1 MILQGI
7 DESSPWS
14 SSFGRD
20 SCGARPLDPW
30 LRRDLSLQ
38 ALCRTEPLTRLAARH
53 AVSRKFVYQQMA
65 KATAAVDQAFQPA
78 AGQDQPVRFWLPV
91 THAWLEQLVLSLTLI
106 CHSSFR
112 GVQEL
117 LETMFDYHDLS
128 LGRIHNWLRHAV
140 DQARRVN
147 ATESLSAIRV
157 GAHDEIYQARQPV
170 LVGMDVDSTYCYL
183 LEAVEHCDE
192 TTWGVHLLELTEH
205 GLHLDYTIAD
215 GGMALRAGQR
225 AAWGDLPCHG
235 DVFHPEKLLHEL
247 CTFLTRRAPAY
258 TLARQKIQHRY
269 EQIERSCQRQT
280 LGHQLAQARRTEDHA
295 VTMAADVR
303 VLTEWMEKD
312 VLAVAG
318 PPLAER
324 EELYDFI
331 VTELGRSQGDC
342 PHRFGPLLRLLRN
355 QRPLLLAF
363 VTVLQEKLAQ
373 VAQRFAVPVATVQ
386 ALCEIEALDPQFDL
400 YWQRTGHWQRILKDR
415 WYPIHQA
422 VLEAMAQTPRA
433 SSLVENLNSRLR
445 GYFFLRRQ
453 IGHGYLDLLRFYL
466 NHRRFPRSDRPER
479 VGQSPAELLTG
490 QRHPPWLQLLGYTRF
505 QRH

>member
-1 MILQGI
+1 MGPQQ
-7 DESSPWS
+7 
-14 SSFGRD
+14 
-20 SCGARPLDPW
+20 
-30 LRRDLSLQ
+30 RRDLFLET
-38 ALCRTEPLTRLAARH
+38 LRRTEPLTHLAARH

-78 AGQDQPVRFWLPV
+78 GEESKVLFRLPV
-91 THAWLEQLVLSLTLI
+91 TQDWLEQLALSLMLT
-106 CHSSFR
+106 CHSSYR

-117 LETMFDYHDLS
+117 LETMFDYDDRS
-128 LGRIHNWLRHAV
+128 LGSLHNLLRHAV
-140 DQARRVN
+140 DRARQVN

-192 TTWGVHLLELTEH
+192 TTWGVHLLELSER
-205 GLHLDYTIAD
+205 GLDLDYTIAD

-247 CTFLTRRAPAY
+247 GTFLARRVPAY

-269 EQIERSCQRQT
+269 EQVERSCQRQT
-280 LGHQLAQARRTEDHA
+280 LGHSLARARQEEQRA
-295 VTMAADVR
+295 VTAAAEVR
-303 VLTEWMEKD
+303 ILTEWMEQD

-331 VTELGRSQGDC
+331 LTELERYQGDC
-342 PHRFGPLLRLLRN
+342 PQRLKPLLRLLRH
-355 QRPLLLAF
+355 QRPVLLAF
-363 VTVLQEKLAQ
+363 VAVLQEKLAQ
-373 VAQRFAVPVATVQ
+373 VAQRFGVPLPTSQ
-386 ALCEIEALDPQFDL
+386 ALCEIEALNSQSAL
-400 YWQRTGHWQRILKDR
+400 YWRRTAHWQTILKDR

-445 GYFFLRRQ
+445 GYFFLRRE

-479 VGQSPAELLTG
+479 VGHSPAELLTG
-490 QRHPPWLQLLGYTRF
+490 QTHPHWLELLGYTRF
-505 QRH
+505 RRN

>member
-1 MILQGI
+1 MVPQSIGTPNR
-7 DESSPWS
+7 DS
-14 SSFGRD
+14 SSFGRG
-20 SCGARPLDPW
+20 SCSARQLDPW

-38 ALCRTEPLTRLAARH
+38 ALCRTEPLARLAARH

-65 KATAAVDQAFQPA
+65 KATAAVDQAFQPPD
-78 AGQDQPVRFWLPV
+78 GQESQVLFRLPV
-91 THAWLEQLVLSLTLI
+91 TPEWLEQLVLSLTLI
-106 CHSSFR
+106 CHSSYR

-117 LETMFDYHDLS
+117 LKTMFDYQDVS
-128 LGRIHNWLRHAV
+128 LGYIHNLLRRAV
-140 DQARRVN
+140 DRAQQVN
-147 ATESLSAIRV
+147 ATEPLSALRV

-192 TTWGVHLLELTEH
+192 TTWGVHLLELSER
-205 GLHLDYTIAD
+205 GLDLDYTIAD

-225 AAWGDLPCHG
+225 AAWPEVPCHG

-247 CTFLTRRAPAY
+247 CTFLARRVPAY
-258 TLARQKIQHRY
+258 TLARQKIQQRY

-280 LGHQLAQARRTEDHA
+280 LGHPLARARREEQEALTAATA
-295 VTMAADVR
+295 VR
-303 VLTEWMEKD
+303 ILTEWLEQD

-324 EELYDFI
+324 EELYDFV
-331 VTELGRSQGDC
+331 VTELEHYQGHG
-342 PHRFGPLLRLLRN
+342 PQRFRPLVRLLRN
-355 QRPLLLAF
+355 QRTVLLAF
-363 VTVLQEKLAQ
+363 VGILQEKLAQ
-373 VAQRFAVPVATVQ
+373 VARRFAVPVATVQ
-386 ALCEIEALDPQFDL
+386 ALCEIEALDPRSDL
-400 YWQRTGHWQRILKDR
+400 YWQRTAQWQMILKGQ

-422 VLEAMAQTPRA
+422 VLAAMAQTPRA

-445 GYFFLRRQ
+445 GYFFLRRE

-479 VGQSPAELLTG
+479 VGKSPAELLTG
-490 QRHPPWLQLLGYTRF
+490 QTHPHWLELLGYTRF
-505 QRH
+505 QRN

>member
-1 MILQGI
+1 MGPQQ
-7 DESSPWS
+7 
-14 SSFGRD
+14 
-20 SCGARPLDPW
+20 
-30 LRRDLSLQ
+30 RRDLFLD
-38 ALCRTEPLTRLAARH
+38 AVRRNEPLTQLATRH
-53 AVSRKFVYQQMA
+53 AVSRKFVYQQMT
-65 KATAAVDQAFQPA
+65 KATAAVEQAFQPA
-78 AGQDQPVRFWLPV
+78 GGPESKVLFQLPV
-91 THAWLEQLVLSLTLI
+91 TQDWLEQLALSLTLI
-106 CHSSFR
+106 CHSSYR

-128 LGRIHNWLRHAV
+128 LGSLHNLLRHAV
-140 DQARRVN
+140 DRARQVN
-147 ATESLSAIRV
+147 ATEPLSAIRV

-170 LVGMDVDSTYCYL
+170 LVGLEVDSTYCYL

-192 TTWGVHLLELTEH
+192 TTWGVHLLELSAR
-205 GLHLDYTIAD
+205 GLDLDYTIAD

-247 CTFLTRRAPAY
+247 CTFLARRVPTY

-280 LGHQLAQARRTEDHA
+280 LGNPLARARREEQRA
-295 VTMAADVR
+295 LTMATEVR
-303 VLTEWMEKD
+303 ILSEWMEQD

-324 EELYDFI
+324 EELYDFLL
-331 VTELGRSQGDC
+331 TELERYRGDC
-342 PHRFGPLLRLLRN
+342 PHRFGPLLRQLRN
-355 QRPLLLAF
+355 QRPVLLAF

-373 VAQRFAVPVATVQ
+373 VAQQFGVPVTTVQ
-386 ALCEIEALDPQFDL
+386 ALCEIEALDSQSAL
-400 YWQRTGHWQRILKDR
+400 YWQRTAHGQMILKDR

-453 IGHGYLDLLRFYL
+453 IGYGYLDLLRFYL

-479 VGQSPAELLTG
+479 VGKSPAQLLTG
-490 QRHPPWLQLLGYTRF
+490 QTHPPWLQLLGYTRF
-505 QRH
+505 QRN

>member
-1 MILQGI
+1 MVQQKI
-7 DESSPWS
+7 DRSSGES
-14 SSFGRD
+14 SSFD
-20 SCGARPLDPW
+20 PSSCGAAQMSPPQRKALFLEA
-30 LRRDLSLQ
+30 LR
-38 ALCRTEPLTRLAARH
+38 RTEPILRLAERH
-53 AVSRKFVYQQMA
+53 GVSRKFVYQQIE
-65 KATAAVDQAFQPA
+65 KAAAALEQAFPPA
-78 AGQDQPVRFWLPV
+78 GADEPQVLFWLPV
-91 THAWLEQLVLSLTLI
+91 TQDWLEQLALSLTLI
-106 CHSSFR
+106 CHSSYR
-112 GVQEL
+112 GVREL
-117 LETMFDYHDLS
+117 LETMFDYRDLS
-128 LGRIHNWLRHAV
+128 LGSLHNLLRRTVEKVQQFH
-140 DQARRVN
+140 R
-147 ATESLSAIRV
+147 TEPLSTIRV

-192 TTWGVHLLELTEH
+192 TTWGVHLLELSER
-205 GLHLDYTIAD
+205 GLALDYTIAD

-247 CTFLTRRAPAY
+247 CSFLARRVPAY

-280 LGHQLAQARRTEDHA
+280 LGNSLARARREEQRALT
-295 VTMAADVR
+295 AAAEVR
-303 VLTEWMEKD
+303 ILTEWMEQD

-331 VTELGRSQGDC
+331 VTELERYQSDC
-342 PHRFGPLLRLLRN
+342 PHRLGPLLRLLRN
-355 QRPLLLAF
+355 QRTVLLAF
-363 VTVLQEKLAQ
+363 VEVLQQKLAA
-373 VAQRFAVPVATVQ
+373 VAQRFGVPGTTVQ
-386 ALCEIEALDPQFDL
+386 ALCEIEALDPCVAL
-400 YWQRTGHWQRILKDR
+400 YWQRTARWQTVLKDQ

-445 GYFFLRRQ
+445 GYFFLRRE

-479 VGQSPAELLTG
+479 VGKSPAELLTG
-490 QRHPPWLQLLGYTRF
+490 QTHRHWLQLLGYTRF
-505 QRH
+505 QRN

>member
-1 MILQGI
+1 MVQQNI
-7 DESSPWS
+7 DRSICGSA
-14 SSFGRD
+14 SFGGS
-20 SCGARPLDPW
+20 SCGAAQIGPRQ
-30 LRRDLSLQ
+30 RRDLFLE
-38 ALCRTEPLTRLAARH
+38 ALRRTEPLTQLAARH

-78 AGQDQPVRFWLPV
+78 AADESKVLFRLPV
-91 THAWLEQLVLSLTLI
+91 TQDWLEQLVLSLTLS
-106 CHSSFR
+106 CHSSYR

-117 LETMFDYHDLS
+117 LETMFDYRDLS
-128 LGRIHNWLRHAV
+128 VGSIHNLFQYAV
-140 DQARRVN
+140 ERARQVN
-147 ATESLSAIRV
+147 ATEPLSAIRV

-192 TTWGVHLLELTEH
+192 TTWGVHLLELSER
-205 GLHLDYTIAD
+205 GLDLDYTIAD

-247 CTFLTRRAPAY
+247 CTFLARRVPAY
-258 TLARQKIQHRY
+258 TLARQKVQHRY

-280 LGHQLAQARRTEDHA
+280 LGHPLARARREEQRALTL
-295 VTMAADVR
+295 AADVR
-303 VLTEWMEKD
+303 VLTEWMEQD

-331 VTELGRSQGDC
+331 LTELERYQDDC
-342 PHRFGPLLRLLRN
+342 PQRFKPLLRLLRN
-355 QRPLLLAF
+355 QRPVLLAF

-373 VAQRFAVPVATVQ
+373 VAQRFGVPLTTVQ
-386 ALCEIEALDPQFDL
+386 TLCEIEALDPQSAL
-400 YWQRTGHWQRILKDR
+400 YWQRTGHWQTILKDQ

-422 VLEAMAQTPRA
+422 VVEAMAQTPRA

-479 VGQSPAELLTG
+479 VDKSPAELLTG
-490 QRHPPWLQLLGYTRF
+490 QTHPHWLQLLGYTRF
-505 QRH
+505 QRN

>member
-1 MILQGI
+1 VVQQNI
-7 DESSPWS
+7 DRSLCGS
-14 SSFGRD
+14 SSFGGT
-20 SCGARPLDPW
+20 SCVAAQMGPQQ
-30 LRRDLSLQ
+30 RRDLFLE
-38 ALCRTEPLTRLAARH
+38 ALRRTEPLTHLAARQ

-65 KATAAVDQAFQPA
+65 KATAAVDQVFQPA
-78 AGQDQPVRFWLPV
+78 AGQESKVLFQLPV
-91 THAWLEQLVLSLTLI
+91 TEDWLEQLVLSLTLS
-106 CHSSFR
+106 CHSSYR

-117 LETMFDYHDLS
+117 LETMFDYRDLS
-128 LGRIHNWLRHAV
+128 LGSLHNLLRQAV
-140 DQARRVN
+140 ERAQQVN
-147 ATESLSAIRV
+147 ATEPLSAIRV

-183 LEAVEHCDE
+183 LEAVDHCDE
-192 TTWGVHLLELTEH
+192 TTWGVHLLELSER

-247 CTFLTRRAPAY
+247 CTFLTRRVPAY

-280 LGHQLAQARRTEDHA
+280 LGPQLARARREEDHA
-295 VTMAADVR
+295 ITLAAEVR
-303 VLTEWMEKD
+303 ILTEWMEQD

-331 VTELGRSQGDC
+331 LTELERYQGDC
-342 PHRFGPLLRLLRN
+342 PQRFKPLLRLLRN
-355 QRPLLLAF
+355 QRTVLLAF
-363 VTVLQEKLAQ
+363 VEVLQEKLAQ
-373 VAQRFAVPVATVQ
+373 VAQRFAVPLATVQ

-400 YWQRTGHWQRILKDR
+400 YWQRTARWQTILKDQ

-422 VLEAMAQTPRA
+422 VLAAMAQTPRA

-445 GYFFLRRQ
+445 GYFFLRRE

-479 VGQSPAELLTG
+479 MGKSPAELLTG
-490 QRHPPWLQLLGYTRF
+490 QTHPHWLELLGYTRF
-505 QRH
+505 HRN

>member
-1 MILQGI
+1 MVQQNI
-7 DESSPWS
+7 DRSSGGSP
-14 SSFGRD
+14 SFDPDYGGSAPMD
-20 SCGARPLDPW
+20 SW
-30 LRRDLSLQ
+30 QRRSLSLE
-38 ALCRTEPLTRLAARH
+38 ALRRTEPLVQLAERH
-53 AVSRKFVYQQMA
+53 GVSRKFVYQQMA

-78 AGQDQPVRFWLPV
+78 VAEEHKVLFHLPV
-91 THAWLEQLVLSLTLI
+91 TKDWLQQLALSLLLT
-106 CHSSFR
+106 CHSPYR

-117 LETMFDYHDLS
+117 LETMFDYEDLS
-128 LGRIHNWLRHAV
+128 LGSVHNLLQHAV
-140 DQARRVN
+140 DRARQVN
-147 ATESLSAIRV
+147 ATEPLSAIRV

-192 TTWGVHLLELTEH
+192 TTWGVHLLELSDR
-205 GLHLDYTIAD
+205 GLDLDYTIAD

-247 CTFLTRRAPAY
+247 CTFLTRRIPAY

-280 LGHQLAQARRTEDHA
+280 LGHPLANARRAEERA
-295 VTMAADVR
+295 LTMAADVR
-303 VLTEWMEKD
+303 ILTEWMEQD

-331 VTELGRSQGDC
+331 LTELERYQEDC
-342 PHRFGPLLRLLRN
+342 PQRFQPLLRLLRN
-355 QRPLLLAF
+355 QRPVLLAF
-363 VTVLQEKLAQ
+363 VPVLQEKLAQ
-373 VAQRFAVPVATVQ
+373 VAQRFTVPLATVQ
-386 ALCEIEALDPQFDL
+386 ALCEIEALDPQSAL
-400 YWQRTGHWQRILKDR
+400 SWQRTARWQTILKDQ

-422 VLEAMAQTPRA
+422 VLAAMAQTPRA

-445 GYFFLRRQ
+445 GYFFLRRE

-479 VGQSPAELLTG
+479 MGKSPAELLTG
-490 QRHPPWLQLLGYTRF
+490 QTHPHWLQLLGYTRF
-505 QRH
+505 HRN